1 MLSLS
6 PHLLSQEKFPPAI
19 LPADQQCGA
28 HSSQGEAIPTKE
40 GAEPPQGNAF
50 PPQDRI
56 YIYPPQS
63 GAYPLQG
70 GAYPLQGG
78 VCPPQGGAYPPQG
91 GVYPQQGDSYPRQ
104 GDANPQQGG
113 AYPPQGGAYAP
124 QGGAYP
130 SQGDSYMPQGNSY
143 PPQGDA
149 NPQQGGAYAPQ
160 GGAYPP
166 QGGAYPSQ
174 GGAYP
179 PQGGA
184 YPEYPPQLGG
194 VRPGFNGSPP
204 YYPQATPQQQT
215 NVVIVQPKSTAP
227 VRTKVGDYGY
237 ILSIVFTI
245 ICLFGGSWLSLCCT
259 IPAIFVAS
267 SIVRLVKIE
276 FSKLLAE
283 RTSRN
288 SVESQ
293 SQGKIVRRLSK
304 KLRVSSNRKLP
315 NSYNSDF
322 MSMRPSS
329 PVLLTRG
336 HHFGTI
342 LEDAEGQEPY
352 IAPLEYTP
360 SCSCMDM
367 KPDYLKEKHSLSY
380 EIWLHFGKSGKRQV
394 RSGKDRSHISYYRK
408 IHGKP
413 LEGGELVWLWSSAIQ
428 DDEVTA
434 RRFTGIGK
442 GLAYQ
447 ILKSSLM

>member
-1 MLSLS
+1 MRAISCLLCTLKPFPTYAVLPSSPEALWEHDLSVHPGDL
-6 PHLLSQEKFPPAI
+6 I
-19 LPADQQCGA
+19 
-28 HSSQGEAIPTKE
+28 T
-40 GAEPPQGNAF
+40 
-50 PPQDRI
+50 
-56 YIYPPQS
+56 S
-63 GAYPLQG
+63 GYAQATESNKTLYSTPLQG
-70 GAYPLQGG
+70 
-78 VCPPQGGAYPPQG
+78 
-91 GVYPQQGDSYPRQ
+91 S
-104 GDANPQQGG
+104 
-113 AYPPQGGAYAP
+113 
-124 QGGAYP
+124 
-130 SQGDSYMPQGNSY
+130 
-143 PPQGDA
+143 
-149 NPQQGGAYAPQ
+149 
-160 GGAYPP
+160 
-166 QGGAYPSQ
+166 
-174 GGAYP
+174 
-179 PQGGA
+179 
-184 YPEYPPQLGG
+184 
-194 VRPGFNGSPP
+194 
-204 YYPQATPQQQT
+204 
-215 NVVIVQPKSTAP
+215 STRAM
-227 VRTKVGDYGY
+227 
-237 ILSIVFTI
+237 
-245 ICLFGGSWLSLCCT
+245 
-259 IPAIFVAS
+259 
-267 SIVRLVKIE
+267 IVRLVKIE